1 MSHCSVYIMSEL
13 LCAGKA
19 RKLHVK
25 FGVLTTSVIS
35 AMGSTPL
42 RGTSATRH

>member
-1 MSHCSVYIMSEL
+1 MSEL

-25 FGVLTTSVIS
+25 FGVLTTSDLSCGLYPSERNICN
-35 AMGSTPL
+35 
-42 RGTSATRH
+42 